1 MTGTRVG
8 RRAGVRWVGLALAT
22 LAVAG
27 CAAETGGIAAPPD
40 WTPPA
45 TTPAEPTGTG
55 GPGSPPLAPLT
66 ALEARTLA
74 SVRRLDDHPLY
85 EMTYSGPLPAAL
97 PGTAGAVPPDPAGTS
112 PSNLRRPF
120 GCTVF
125 LAAGDPGRPVVG
137 RNFDWDA
144 NPALLLHT
152 DPPGGPATVSLV
164 DISYLGYDRA
174 HLADLDTPAGRRG
187 LLRAPLLPFDG
198 MNSHGLM
205 VGMAA
210 DEAAVAARRPDR
222 TVVGSVRVMRLVL
235 DRARTVRD
243 AVAVLDRYDL
253 DFSGGPPLHY
263 LVADR
268 TGASAIVEFVGGRM
282 RVFPRGPQPWQV
294 MVNFQQATSTPASR
308 QADRRWREATARLA
322 AAAGRLDPRA
332 ALTLLRDVR
341 QGHTQWSVAYDLR
354 GRRAL
359 LVTSQDYGT
368 VREVTVPGG

>member
-1 MTGTRVG
+1 MRRG
-8 RRAGVRWVGLALAT
+8 RLRWAGLAVVAL
-22 LAVAG
+22 LVAG
-27 CAAETGGIAAPPD
+27 CAGEEGGIAAPPD
-40 WTPPA
+40 WTPA
-45 TTPAEPTGTG
+45 ATPAEPTGSAASG
-55 GPGSPPLAPLT
+55 GQSGGRVGPLT
-66 ALEARTLA
+66 PLEVRTLA
-74 SVRRLDDHPLY
+74 TVRRLDDHPLY
-85 EMTYSGPLPAAL
+85 EMTYSGPMPAAL
-97 PGTAGAVPPDPAGTS
+97 PRAADAAPPDPAGAS
-112 PSNLRRPF
+112 PSPLRRPF

-125 LAAGDPGRPVVG
+125 LAAGDPARPVVG

-144 NPALLLHT
+144 NPALLLRT

-174 HLADLDTPAGRRG
+174 HLADLATPEGRRG

-210 DEAAVAARRPDR
+210 DEAGVAARRPDR
-222 TVVGSVRVMRLVL
+222 TVVGSVRIMRLVL

-294 MVNFQQATSTPASR
+294 MVNFQQAASTPASR
-308 QADRRWREATARLA
+308 QADRRWRTATARLA
-322 AAAGRLDPRA
+322 AAGGRLDPPT

-354 GRRAL
+354 GQRAL
-359 LVTSQDYGT
+359 LVTSQDYGR
-368 VREVTVPGG
+368 VREVAVPGS